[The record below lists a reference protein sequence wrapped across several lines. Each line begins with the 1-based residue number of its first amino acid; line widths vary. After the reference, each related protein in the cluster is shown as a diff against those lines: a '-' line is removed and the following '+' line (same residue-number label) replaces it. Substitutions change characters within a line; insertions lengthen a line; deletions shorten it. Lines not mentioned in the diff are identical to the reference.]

1 MPVVE
6 NAWRTVRFEP
16 AEIVEPESVE
26 DVQRI
31 VREAAAAGRK
41 VKAVGGR
48 HSMNHVFRTAGVLV
62 DLRRMNRILS
72 VDRETGEVEVEGG
85 LQLGDAIAA
94 LDAEGL
100 HLPSLGSW
108 HTQSLAGAVA
118 TSTHGSSMTHGSFS
132 DIVTEM
138 EAVLGDGSVR
148 RFGDGD
154 ALRAMRCS
162 LGRLGIV
169 TKLKLRLTPAFML
182 HCEIESGPA
191 DAAFAEATE
200 RARADEWVNM
210 LWLPDLDEACTRV
223 LTRIDAPER
232 NRAARALERKFTRR
246 STLSH
251 RLEDVAFFLLGHA
264 YQIAPSW
271 LSDRYAGLV
280 KRAFFDDQGVV
291 DKSYRVFLYDQY
303 REPTENHRLRVIM
316 NVEYA
321 FDLDRLEPMLRA
333 MRDLLAEQRRRGR
346 FLNYPRVHVRFA
358 PKRDETLIGL
368 NADRDTAYVGI
379 YVVGS
384 IRPKR
389 QIPLAEAIERLFLE
403 HEGRPHWGK
412 FSYLGPDGHHRFYP
426 GWERFEAIRRDLDP
440 EGVFEEGADALEDLD
455 TFEDP
460 PLGAMLRSIFDRDE
474 YQEIR
479 LL

>member
-6 NAWRTVRFEP
+6 NAWRNVRFEP
-16 AEIVEPESVE
+16 AAVEAPASVE
-26 DVQRI
+26 DLQRI

-48 HSMNHVFRTAGVLV
+48 HSMNHVFRTSGVLV

-72 VDRETGEVEVEGG
+72 IDRETGEIEVEAG
-85 LQLGDAIAA
+85 LELGDAIAA

-100 HLPSLGSW
+100 HFPSLGSW
-108 HTQSLAGAVA
+108 HTQSLAGAIA
-118 TSTHGSSMTHGSFS
+118 TSTHGSSLTHGSFS
-132 DIVTEM
+132 DLVTEI
-138 EAVLGDGSVR
+138 EAVLADGSVR
-148 RFGDGD
+148 RFTEGDE
-154 ALRAMRCS
+154 LRAMRCS

-169 TKLKLRLTPAFML
+169 TKVRMRVAPAFML
-182 HCEIESGPA
+182 RCDIVSEPA
-191 DAAFAEATE
+191 EQGFAKVVE

-210 LWLPDLDEACTRV
+210 LWLPDLDEACTRT
-223 LTRIDAPER
+223 LTRSDATER
-232 NRAARALERKFTRR
+232 NRAARKLEETFVDR
-246 STLSH
+246 STFFH
-251 RLEDVAFFLLGHA
+251 RVEDVAFFLLGHV
-264 YQIAPSW
+264 YQIVPGW
-271 LSDRYAGLV
+271 LSRWYTGLV
-280 KRAFFDDQGVV
+280 KRAFFDDQGVI

-303 REPTENHRLRVIM
+303 REPTENHRLRTIM

-321 FDLDRLEPMLRA
+321 VALDRLEPLLGE
-333 MRDLLAEQRRRGR
+333 MRDLLAEQRKRGDY
-346 FLNYPRVHVRFA
+346 LNYPRIHVRFA
-358 PKRDETLIGL
+358 PRRDETLIGL

-384 IRPKR
+384 IRAKK
-389 QIPLAEAIERLFLE
+389 QIPLAKAVERLFLE

-412 FSYLGPDGHHRFYP
+412 FSYLGPTEHLALYP
-426 GWERFEAIRRDLDP
+426 GWERFEAIRRELDP
-440 EGVFEEGADALEDLD
+440 EGVFAEGADALEDLD

-460 PLGAMLRSIFDRDE
+460 PTGAMLRSIFERDE

>member
-200 RARADEWVNM
+200 RARADEWVN
-210 LWLPDLDEACTRV
+210 
-223 LTRIDAPER
+223 
-232 NRAARALERKFTRR
+232 
-246 STLSH
+246 
-251 RLEDVAFFLLGHA
+251 
-264 YQIAPSW
+264 
-271 LSDRYAGLV
+271 
-280 KRAFFDDQGVV
+280 
-291 DKSYRVFLYDQY
+291 
-303 REPTENHRLRVIM
+303 
-316 NVEYA
+316 
-321 FDLDRLEPMLRA
+321 
-333 MRDLLAEQRRRGR
+333 
-346 FLNYPRVHVRFA
+346 
-358 PKRDETLIGL
+358 
-368 NADRDTAYVGI
+368 
-379 YVVGS
+379 
-384 IRPKR
+384 
-389 QIPLAEAIERLFLE
+389 
-403 HEGRPHWGK
+403 
-412 FSYLGPDGHHRFYP
+412 
-426 GWERFEAIRRDLDP
+426 
-440 EGVFEEGADALEDLD
+440 
-455 TFEDP
+455 
-460 PLGAMLRSIFDRDE
+460 
-474 YQEIR
+474 
-479 LL
+479 